1 MDLERRK
8 WTNLFSDFV
17 ARFFTN
23 STRSDDKI
31 FKSGNSPRTWDVE
44 GVVRRQVLPVWR
56 GFKSDMEKKLFYDTV
71 PLIYL
76 FDVQVSS
83 ENKFY
88 DAFSLNFREG
98 VKVSTQKER
107 NIAREIIFQT
117 DLRPLQWFLAYLF
130 SPWWKGRHRRPK
142 LGWWSQT
149 PEPILR
155 RSQRHWSI
163 RDS

>member
-1 MDLERRK
+1 
-8 WTNLFSDFV
+8 
-17 ARFFTN
+17 
-23 STRSDDKI
+23 
-31 FKSGNSPRTWDVE
+31 
-44 GVVRRQVLPVWR
+44 
-56 GFKSDMEKKLFYDTV
+56 MEKKLFYDTV

-117 DLRPLQWFLAYLF
+117 DLRPLQ
-130 SPWWKGRHRRPK
+130 
-142 LGWWSQT
+142 
-149 PEPILR
+149 
-155 RSQRHWSI
+155 
-163 RDS
+163 